1 MYAKHDNMSSPL
13 TSELVIHGQFFFT
26 ISLQFSALIKT
37 MHINWVRL
45 LDVENRGN
53 VSKESVYIYFM
64 DLFSY
69 QQNLLLW
76 GHKFQNLSRD
86 KQPCWIRTCF
96 LGYLPIIRKF
106 SFHQFL
112 NVLPTLYYLLVGVM
126 AYIFSVGKS
135 WKCWKTFKWINDT
148 QQETCEY
155 KVCHQ
160 GDSGG

>member
-1 MYAKHDNMSSPL
+1 MDN
-13 TSELVIHGQFFFT
+13 FFFT

-64 DLFSY
+64 DLISY

-96 LGYLPIIRKF
+96 LVYLPIIRKF
-106 SFHQFL
+106 SFHQHFITYWL
-112 NVLPTLYYLLVGVM
+112 ESWL
-126 AYIFSVGKS
+126 YIFSVGES
-135 WKCWKTFKWINDT
+135 WKCWKKFKWINDT